1 MTPPLRAR
9 SGNTCPG
16 RTRSRGRVSA
26 AIATWTVWAR
36 SAAEMPVLVPSRAS
50 IDAQNAV
57 SRTDRCSLRS
67 SGICSWLRRSGIIA
81 RQINP
86 RPCFAMKLIASGVT
100 VDAAIVK
107 SSSFSRSSSSTTM
120 TIWPSRMA
128 TIYSSMVAKGPVLR
142 APLAMRIFGFFE
154 GISISHGPTGP
165 RQLASC
171 LRQFHRTGDVL
182 ADHVGLQ
189 VHPLVRADRR
199 QVRVLPG
206 ERDNHHIE
214 LVVAQVSHRQADP
227 VDRDRPFAHDERRQ
241 CRRKLDRHPVGIA
254 VSANRSQ
261 LPDTI
266 HVALDEVPAEAA
278 VGPHGALEIER
289 LPGLERAQRR
299 DARRFGPDLRVQ
311 VCGAETCPRQAHPVN
326 GHAVSEPQL

>member
-67 SGICSWLRRSGIIA
+67 SGICSWLSRSGIIA

-86 RPCFAMKLIASGVT
+86 RPCFAMKLMASGVT
-100 VDAAIVK
+100 VDAAIVR
-107 SSSFSRSSSSTTM
+107 SPSFSRSSSSTTM
-120 TIWPSRMA
+120 TMWPSRMA
-128 TIYSSMVAKGPVLR
+128 TIASSIVAKGPVLR
-142 APLAMRIFGFFE
+142 GPLAMRIFGFFE
-154 GISISHGPTGP
+154 AISISVGPCGP

-171 LRQFHRTGDVL
+171 LRQFHRSGDVL
-182 ADHVGLQ
+182 ADHVGLE
-189 VHPLVRADRR
+189 VNPLLRVDRR
-199 QVRVLPG
+199 QVRVRPG

-214 LVVAQVSHRQADP
+214 LVVAQVSDREADP
-227 VDRDRPFAHDERRQ
+227 VHRDRPFAHDERRQ
-241 CRRKLDRHPVGIA
+241 RRWELNRHPVRIA
-254 VSANRSQ
+254 VGADRSQ
-261 LPDTI
+261 LSDTI
-266 HVALDEVPAEAA
+266 HVALHEVAAEAA
-278 VGPHGALEIER
+278 VSPHGALEIDR
-289 LPGLERAQRR
+289 LSRPELAQRR
-299 DARRFGPDLRVQ
+299 DAHR
-311 VCGAETCPRQAHPVN
+311 
-326 GHAVSEPQL
+326 

>member
-9 SGNTCPG
+9 SGNTWPG

-26 AIATWTVWAR
+26 AIATCTVCAR

-57 SRTDRCSLRS
+57 SRTDGCSLRS

-107 SSSFSRSSSSTTM
+107 SPSFSRSSSSTTM

-128 TIYSSMVAKGPVLR
+128 TIASSMVAKGPVLR
-142 APLAMRIFGFFE
+142 APLAMRIFGFFK
-154 GISISHGPTGP
+154 GISMSHGPSGP
-165 RQLASC
+165 GPLTSG
-171 LRQFHRTGDVL
+171 LRQFHRTGNVL
-182 ADHVGLQ
+182 ADHVALQ
-189 VHPLVRADRR
+189 VHVLLRADRR
-199 QVRVLPG
+199 QIRVLPG

-227 VDRDRPFAHDERRQ
+227 VDRDRPLAHDERRE
-241 CRRKLDRHPVGIA
+241 RRGELNRHPMRIA
-254 VSANRSQ
+254 VGADRSQ
-261 LPDTI
+261 LSDTI
-266 HVALDEVPAEAA
+266 HVALHEVPAEAA
-278 VGPHGALEIER
+278 VSPHRALEIDR
-289 LPGLERAQRR
+289 LSRPERAEGR
-299 DARRFGPDLRVQ
+299 DARRFR
-311 VCGAETCPRQAHPVN
+311 T
-326 GHAVSEPQL
+326 